1 MEIRDNMSTQ
11 LILNYLRNRP
21 GIAGL
26 WYTLRYKKAM
36 KNVDYGIFF
45 REDIS
50 YHNAYN
56 PDEKISLL
64 ERLMYFPFEDVEH
77 ILKEIPKNVFDKYTS
92 CHNRQTK
99 RYYMKL
105 ICAAVYAKNE
115 KAISFFNEISRIPSS
130 MFFFSE
136 LKDEKSIGFKTWN
149 HYLPALAAVQNL
161 DKDMLTFLMSF
172 EGYGWGGNNYAS
184 MFNSIPCFTLWH
196 EAIREA
202 NKEQCAF
209 LIENGFYHNKDHE
222 GNYPFDY
229 LLRLSESS
237 LTELKIKADRL
248 FPTLNPLFEKRTFLI
263 SPQASEEAKL
273 VLYKKLFDMGLPCT
287 NLQGDLFVNTSCG
300 MDFDHRK
307 KVDEASSL
315 IEKRFNTFNDFSIF
329 YKNAKFFQR
338 IQKHIS
344 KDSTLWH
351 SFIFNQCSDPITG
364 IQASFKSKEED
375 FRYELLELIKQ
386 YKDIDFY
393 DIDESILPALDINSM
408 MIPNPSFDT
417 NRDFRDFRSLRLLG
431 DKPPQVKLNHLN
443 LSIILKD
450 DDYIRK
456 AINFYN
462 TALPLNFDLDL
473 FMSSNVLRHDPL
485 TNRLGNIVLKNNQ
498 LALNS
503 FLFRSDTGVVPLVY
517 WQDSKDIA
525 IDNKALFK
533 NYIAFIKKL
542 LCNSAFHSPDKANH
556 DLSIFLNKGIPSDFI
571 LSEVNNQI
579 GAFFGQ
585 DVSNHIFSP
594 SIALVREAA
603 LKEKMEFHLIS
614 KNTEKK
620 SRARL

>member
-1 MEIRDNMSTQ
+1 MKIRDNMSKKI
-11 LILNYLRNRP
+11 ILKYLRNKS

-26 WYTLRYKKAM
+26 WNTLRYKKAM

-45 REDIS
+45 NEDIS
-50 YHNAYN
+50 YHCAYN
-56 PDEKISLL
+56 PNEKISLL
-64 ERLMYFPFEDVEH
+64 ERLIYFPFEDVEH
-77 ILKEIPKNVFDKYTS
+77 ILKEIPKNVFDKHTS

-105 ICAAVYAKNE
+105 ICAAVYAQNYE
-115 KAISFFNEISRIPSS
+115 AISFFNEISSIPSS

-136 LKDEKSIGFKTWN
+136 LKNEKSIGFKTWN

-161 DKDMLTFLMSF
+161 DKDMLKFLMSF

-184 MFNSIPCFTLWH
+184 MFSSNSSFTLWH

-202 NKEQCAF
+202 NIEQCAF

-222 GNYPFDY
+222 GSYPFDC
-229 LLRLSESS
+229 LLRLSETS

-248 FPTLNPLFEKRTFLI
+248 FPTLNPLFQKRTCLI
-263 SPQASEEAKL
+263 STQTSEEAKL
-273 VLYKKLFDMGLPCT
+273 VLYEKLFDMGLPCT

-300 MDFDHRK
+300 MDFDHIK
-307 KVDEASSL
+307 KVDEAFSL
-315 IEKRFNTFNDFSIF
+315 VGKRFTTFNDFAIF

-338 IQKHIS
+338 IQHHIS

-351 SFIFNQCSDPITG
+351 SFIFNQCSDPITDKV
-364 IQASFKSKEED
+364 SFKSTEER
-375 FRYELLELIKQ
+375 FQHELLELTKQ

-393 DIDESILPALDINSM
+393 DVDESILPALNINSM
-408 MIPNPSFDT
+408 MIPNPSFET
-417 NRDFRDFRSLRLLG
+417 NRDFRSLRLLG
-431 DKPPQVKLNHLN
+431 NKPPEVKLNHLN

-456 AINFYN
+456 AVNFYN
-462 TALPLNFDLDL
+462 KDLPLNFDLDL
-473 FMSSNVLRHDPL
+473 FMSSNVLLHDPL

-503 FLFRSDTGVVPLVY
+503 FLFRSDIGVIPLVY
-517 WQDSKDIA
+517 WQDSKSIS
-525 IDNKALFK
+525 IDSKTLFK
-533 NYIAFIKKL
+533 NYVAFIKKL
-542 LCNSAFHSPDKANH
+542 LCNSAFHSADKANH
-556 DLSIFLNKGIPSDFI
+556 DLSVFLDKGIPSDFI
-571 LSEVNNQI
+571 LKEVKNKI
-579 GAFFGQ
+579 GAFFGD

-603 LKEKMEFHLIS
+603 LKEKMESRLTN

-620 SRARL
+620 TRARL